1 MGQII
6 EIDKKQ
12 GKKKLL
18 SPMYGA
24 NFTINLPLLIENLL
38 SPMYG
43 ANGLIWGIYGGS
55 TLLSPMYGA
64 NIL

>member
-24 NFTINLPLLIENLL
+24 NMPNFITQNPKNLL

-43 ANGLIWGIYGGS
+43 ANGNVKTQYRSI
-55 TLLSPMYGA
+55 
-64 NIL
+64 